1 MSEAERNLTSD
12 LDAEVM
18 PAPRRMPSID
28 FDEALAMFFVVLYHS
43 HYYTTNFVEYGAS
56 AFPYYLLN
64 GLLSTCVPMFFLV
77 NGYLL
82 FRKELNL
89 RKHIIKTVR
98 LTVASAFPYYLLNGL
113 LSTCVPM
120 FFLVNGY
127 LLFRKELNLRKH
139 IIKTVRLTVVTIIW
153 SFIIPVVLCPIT
165 GYEPTIKELLSWG
178 WYRTMGWNDQLWF
191 IGALVCIYIFFPIL
205 KVAYD
210 KYRPAFLFFV
220 AVCAIMTFGVVVL
233 NQVISVVLCGLFSRG
248 SLFDFNYFA
257 SFDPFRGI
265 HGYSFVYFCLGGL
278 LWDKRDALL
287 KRAPNKRVAL
297 AVATLVIS
305 SALLAAWGWLAS
317 SVNGKLFDTV
327 YHGYDTVFVLANT
340 LALFV
345 LGLSYQG
352 KAKIPHRFILAVSQN
367 TLGILYVHNMVRV
380 TLNLLVDS
388 SGALTQ
394 LCSNLIGSVFYAL
407 IILSI
412 SLGIV
417 CILKKIP
424 VLKQL
429 V

>member
-1 MSEAERNLTSD
+1 MNEAERNLTSD

-43 HYYTTNFVEYGAS
+43 HYYTTNFVEYG
-56 AFPYYLLN
+56 
-64 GLLSTCVPMFFLV
+64 
-77 NGYLL
+77 
-82 FRKELNL
+82 
-89 RKHIIKTVR
+89 
-98 LTVASAFPYYLLNGL
+98 ASAFPYYLLNGL

-210 KYRPAFLFFV
+210 KYRPAFLFFA
-220 AVCAIMTFGVVVL
+220 AVCAIMTFGVVLL
-233 NQVISVVLCGLFSRG
+233 NQVISVALCGLFNRG

-278 LWDKRDALL
+278 LWDKRGALL

-305 SALLAAWGWLAS
+305 SALLAAWGWARLQREREA
-317 SVNGKLFDTV
+317 VR
-327 YHGYDTVFVLANT
+327 HGLPR
-340 LALFV
+340 
-345 LGLSYQG
+345 
-352 KAKIPHRFILAVSQN
+352 IRH
-367 TLGILYVHNMVRV
+367 GIRACQH
-380 TLNLLVDS
+380 
-388 SGALTQ
+388 SGAVRARALVPGQ
-394 LCSNLIGSVFYAL
+394 GQDSPPVHFGRVAEHPWNPLRPQHGSRDPQSAGRFQRSFDAAL
-407 IILSI
+407 LEPDRERILRADHPVHLSGHRLHLEENPCPQTARVAKQGFGE
-412 SLGIV
+412 STFQAERSKPPFAHKEQRAR
-417 CILKKIP
+417 ILEESP
-424 VLKQL
+424 PFL
-429 V
+429 

>member
-98 LTVASAFPYYLLNGL
+98 LTV
-113 LSTCVPM
+113 
-120 FFLVNGY
+120 
-127 LLFRKELNLRKH
+127 
-139 IIKTVRLTVVTIIW
+139 VTIIW

-165 GYEPTIKELLSWG
+165 GYEPTTKELLSWG

-210 KYRPAFLFFV
+210 KYRPAFLFFA
-220 AVCAIMTFGVVVL
+220 AVCTIMTFGVVLL
-233 NQVISVVLCGLFSRG
+233 NQVISVALCGLFNRG

-278 LWDKRDALL
+278 LWDKRGALL

-352 KAKIPHRFILAVSQN
+352 KAKTPHRFILAVSQN

-394 LCSNLIGSVFYAL
+394 LCSNLIGSAFYAL